1 MPPSFLRAGAHY
13 SAPQLPVNTFS
24 KTFFNASETA
34 LPGLHLR
41 DLCLESGAHYK
52 HHLRLRKHF
61 LKVLLNLFLV
71 GCFVIKMPTNQ
82 TVIVY
87 F

>member
-61 LKVLLNLFLV
+61 LKVFQSFLRADHYNA
-71 GCFVIKMPTNQ
+71 KMGE
-82 TVIVY
+82 I
-87 F
+87 